1 MITGGVSR
9 LVAAEFYCAALRAVY
24 AGDVRVMVYG
34 DFDPGGRVS
43 GSALVEHIGRFGVN
57 CPGGPEFLVVP
68 PIFTPEEL
76 DLFSRPLTAE
86 DGRVDDFVAE
96 TGGIDGKPRGIHA
109 DWLRPVERL
118 VAVVGA
124 ALESGSR

>member
-1 MITGGVSR
+1 M
-9 LVAAEFYCAALRAVY
+9 
-24 AGDVRVMVYG
+24 
-34 DFDPGGRVS
+34 
-43 GSALVEHIGRFGVN
+43 
-57 CPGGPEFLVVP
+57 VVP
-68 PIFTPEEL
+68 PVFTQEEL

-96 TGGIDGKPRGIHA
+96 TGGIGGKQRGIHA

-124 ALESGSR
+124 APESSSR